1 MRRLLLCTLLCALPL
16 LLAACGNE
24 RYGAGVDPAA
34 PVVKVRD
41 IFLRSDLQG
50 MNVTLEGTIY
60 TQCQS
65 NGCWFVLQDDTGQLY
80 IDLSQ
85 GNMTLPAR
93 VGKTAKAS
101 GTVAMAQGNHL
112 LIARGVELQ

>member
-1 MRRLLLCTLLCALPL
+1 MRRLFLPCLLALLPL
-16 LLAACGNE
+16 LLAACGGE
-24 RYGAGVDPAA
+24 RYGTGVDPAA
-34 PVVKVRD
+34 PAVKVRD

-50 MNVTLEGTIY
+50 LNVTLEGTIS

-93 VGKTAKAS
+93 TGKRVRAS
-101 GTVAMAQGNHL
+101 GTVAMAQGSHL
-112 LIARGVELQ
+112 LVARGVEVQ

>member
-1 MRRLLLCTLLCALPL
+1 MRRLLLLLLFAFLPL
-16 LLAACGNE
+16 LLAACGGE
-24 RYGAGVDPAA
+24 RYGTGVDPNAA
-34 PVVKVRD
+34 TVKVRD

-50 MNVTLEGTIY
+50 MDVTLEGTIS

-80 IDLSQ
+80 IDLSR

-93 VGKTAKAS
+93 TGKSVKAS
-101 GTVAMAQGNHL
+101 GTVATAQGNYL
-112 LIARGVELQ
+112 LIAKGVEVQ